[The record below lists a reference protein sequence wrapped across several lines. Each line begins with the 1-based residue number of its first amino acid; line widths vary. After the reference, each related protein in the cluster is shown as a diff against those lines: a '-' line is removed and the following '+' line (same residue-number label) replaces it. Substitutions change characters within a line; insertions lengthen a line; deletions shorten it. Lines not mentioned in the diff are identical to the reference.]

1 MSENNF
7 NSENRNSD
15 QTRVDGGNDFG
26 FETEVI
32 TNESGKKA
40 IRISKLSKKQKE
52 VLMSSGVAFAGLTAG
67 AGAFT
72 MLSFTESPESI
83 EDGEVQNEE
92 SNEESIVIE
101 VDSPIASSSSASTG
115 SISFNQ
121 AFADARA
128 ELGPGGLFVWE
139 GDLYHTYTASE
150 WNSMTNEE
158 RMEFSSS
165 ITVQNADGVSSTTS
179 THVTVENSAGDAAS
193 SSDTTASTNSDQSED
208 SDFDIVG
215 YDLDNDGS
223 ADLYVFDIDENGV
236 PDILIDS
243 TGDGVFNQVIMNVD
257 FESDQSIDSYES
269 FDVEIYP
276 EDLQDVEVI
285 SLDRGD
291 QASNVTAQDDLI
303 FDELADNDFDAN
315 FDNDSDVSDFI

>member
-52 VLMSSGVAFAGLTAG
+52 VLMSSGVAFAGLAAG

-72 MLSFTESPESI
+72 MLSFSEAPESVD
-83 EDGEVQNEE
+83 DGEVQNEE

-101 VDSPIASSSSASTG
+101 VDSPIAASSGASSG

-150 WNSMTNEE
+150 WNSMSNEE
-158 RMEFSSS
+158 RLEFSSS
-165 ITVQNADGVSSTTS
+165 ITVQNADGGSSTTS
-179 THVTVENSAGDAAS
+179 SHVTIENTPADTAPSANSNS
-193 SSDTTASTNSDQSED
+193 SSNSNESAE

-215 YDLDNDGS
+215 YDLDNDGA

-257 FESDQSIDSYES
+257 FESEQSLDSYES

-276 EDLQDVEVI
+276 EDLHDVEVI

-291 QASNVTAQDDLI
+291 QASTVTAQDDLI